1 MALTEK
7 QKIIGG
13 SLMFLMDLSF
23 VVNLCVFP
31 AIEKYEIH
39 WYFLLMMTF
48 IKLFP
53 YKATKIIKIRVVL
66 IEKQSNEPNG
76 FGKRI
81 TIN

>member
-1 MALTEK
+1 
-7 QKIIGG
+7 
-13 SLMFLMDLSF
+13 
-23 VVNLCVFP
+23 
-31 AIEKYEIH
+31 
-39 WYFLLMMTF
+39 MMTF